1 MDKPTTRM
9 NVANMLKTSRGLNKL
24 ALFISFVLLVIASY
38 NALAERQEFT
48 VILKSHLFYPA
59 EMTIP
64 SNKKIKLV
72 IDNQDDSIEE
82 FDSFSLNRE
91 KVLFPKRK
99 SIIYIGPLTPG
110 RYDFFG
116 EYHPSSARGVI
127 IVNGAELITPA
138 DKEADDVN

>member
-1 MDKPTTRM
+1 
-9 NVANMLKTSRGLNKL
+9 MLKTSSRLYKL
-24 ALFISFVLLVIASY
+24 TLFISSVLLVIASY

-48 VILKSHLFYPA
+48 VILKNHLFYPA

-64 SNKKIKLV
+64 SNKKIKFI

-116 EYHPSSARGVI
+116 EYHPSSARGAI
-127 IVNGAELITPA
+127 IVNGIELVAPA
-138 DKEADDVN
+138 DKETDDVN